1 MKLNDFNAALT
12 AKRLNESA
20 LKQFGQHIDFENFTL
35 EELYDAR
42 NKLRTV
48 VHQLEQTSQY
58 NEIFENEEYQKTKLF
73 LSVLNAAINERSDA
87 LHLTNKEKEVIKRV
101 AEGKIEMS
109 SLPKLL
115 QEKAKSKA
123 QQKFMGMVYAAKKGE
138 RPVSKEVEKAAKGM
152 SKKAAKDFAKTKHKG
167 LPKKVSESILREGE
181 EEKASLIMATRDMV
195 DRITGWMEDCAS
207 MQAEQMLDLTDSI
220 RYELGA
226 DMAAKFERVVKPAL
240 AAIYDSLDLNRKQ
253 LTVGVSMLTGEEHA
267 MMGEQPDT
275 DEDESIELG
284 PDDADI
290 EEPSDEFGASEAATG
305 GSPTGRETRESREYR
320 TLKKK

>member
-73 LSVLNAAINERSDA
+73 LDVLNAAINERGEF
-87 LHLTNKEKEVIKRV
+87 LNLTSKEKEVINRV

-109 SLPKLL
+109 ALPKIL

-138 RPVSKEVEKAAKGM
+138 KPASKEVEKASKGM
-152 SKKAAKDFAKTKHKG
+152 SKKAAKDFA
-167 LPKKVSESILREGE
+167 KKVSESILREGE

-226 DMAAKFERVVKPAL
+226 DMAVKFEQTVKPAL
-240 AAIYDSLDLNRKQ
+240 ASIYDSLDQNRKQ

-267 MMGEQPDT
+267 MMGENPAA
-275 DEDESIELG
+275 DEGQTVNLG
-284 PDDADI
+284 PDDAEM
-290 EEPSDEFGASEAATG
+290 EEPSDEFGASEAAAG

-320 TLKKK
+320 ILKKK